1 MEAKA
6 LIGHIRESVGDAV
19 AKGQEQISS
28 ANLLQF
34 LNNLDAAVDA
44 AEPLAQAQREF
55 EKVQLE
61 HSHQW
66 DQEMFRSVID
76 SGQAALKAAF
86 LVTGGGA
93 AALLAFTGSAW
104 KHLPAAGI
112 QSLATALFLLGLGA
126 FLIALASGF
135 TYLAQSCFAQ
145 AEFTASKR
153 WKMSGE
159 VIRWIAVT
167 FVLTNYGL
175 FFWTVCLASDVL
187 RMLTPS

>member
-1 MEAKA
+1 LEAKA

-76 SGQAALKAAF
+76 SGQAALKA
-86 LVTGGGA
+86 
-93 AALLAFTGSAW
+93 
-104 KHLPAAGI
+104 
-112 QSLATALFLLGLGA
+112 
-126 FLIALASGF
+126 
-135 TYLAQSCFAQ
+135 
-145 AEFTASKR
+145 
-153 WKMSGE
+153 
-159 VIRWIAVT
+159 
-167 FVLTNYGL
+167 
-175 FFWTVCLASDVL
+175 
-187 RMLTPS
+187 